1 VAKVI
6 FNNDLIRY
14 HDKKGSF
21 DSAQDD
27 VILSEVE
34 VLSTLNLVYMNF
46 SGKLNARFSRRY

>member
-1 VAKVI
+1 MAKVI

-14 HDKKGSF
+14 HDKRGSF

-27 VILSEVE
+27 VTLSEVE